1 MNLHEI
7 ITTQQDPELAESLER
22 FVSEH
27 LAEFKQVFAA
37 HPLAKPKTGCISAC
51 EAFWLYCLVRVVR
64 PMVVIESG
72 TFEGFSLYFLRRAAP
87 EAEIHAFDPFIKP
100 KHVPA
105 GVRHHRCDWTR
116 YRFNGLP
123 AERTLAFFD
132 DHVNQGHRL
141 VQALRRGI
149 RHTIFHDN
157 YLTPVQS
164 HVPVR
169 YCELLG
175 RARHCYVFDRLR
187 HDPLFTDTTN
197 NPQAYR
203 WLTYVELETERGAL
217 GRWFRRLRCKLRMK
231 NPYMTR

>member
-1 MNLHEI
+1 MNLYEI

-51 EAFWLYCLVRVVR
+51 EAFWLYYLVQAIE
-64 PMVVIESG
+64 PAAVIESG

-100 KHVPA
+100 KHVPD

-123 AERTLAFFD
+123 AEQTLAFFD

-169 YCELLG
+169 YSELLG

-217 GRWFRRLRCKLRMK
+217 GRWFRRLRCKLRTK